1 MNKDPHVVIIGG
13 GFGGLNTARGLAK
26 APVRVTLVDKR
37 NYHLFRPLL
46 YQVASGLLSADEI
59 APPLRSIFS
68 RQRNIEVV
76 MSEVS
81 GIDTQNR
88 LIQLPQYTLHYDFLV
103 LATGITYNYFGHDEW
118 RSIAPGLESLDDA
131 DRIRGKILLPFE
143 TAERMAAG
151 GIATP
156 ETIQRLLTF
165 VLVGGGTVGVEMAS
179 TMAEMMRMTLARD
192 FRHIDPA
199 SAQVILYEAA
209 TRILPTFPETLSS
222 KAHRH
227 LEKLGVRIC
236 TGTRVE
242 SVDSEG
248 VVVEGQSIPS
258 QTIIWCAGVVAS
270 PAARWLS
277 VEADR
282 YGRMKVNPDL
292 SIPGHPDIFGIGD
305 TALVVAYSRNLFGIS
320 ARTPG
325 PLPGVAQP
333 AIQEGRYVADLIRRR
348 VGGSPTPDPFVYWD
362 KGDLAIVG
370 RSFAVADLRFL
381 RFSGFPAWLVWA
393 GVHIY
398 SLIGFGNKLFVM
410 LQWAMSFLTKRRQ
423 VRIFPTP

>member
-1 MNKDPHVVIIGG
+1 MNKVPHVVIVGG
-13 GFGGLNTARGLAK
+13 GFGGLNAARGFAK
-26 APVRVTLVDKR
+26 APVRVTLIDQR

-68 RQRNIEVV
+68 QQRNIEVV
-76 MSEVS
+76 MSEVN

-118 RSIAPGLESLDDA
+118 RQIALGLETLDDA
-131 DRIRGKILLPFE
+131 DRIRGKILMPFE
-143 TAERMAAG
+143 TAERIAAG
-151 GIATP
+151 GTANQ
-156 ETIQRLLTF
+156 EMIQKVLTF
-165 VLVGGGTVGVEMAS
+165 VLVGAGTVGVEMAS
-179 TMAEMMRMTLARD
+179 TMAEMMRMALAHD
-192 FRHIDPA
+192 FRHIDPT
-199 SAQVILYEAA
+199 SAQIILYESA
-209 TRILPTFPETLSS
+209 TRILPTFPEILSS

-248 VVVEGQSIPS
+248 VVVEGKRVPS

-277 VEADR
+277 AETDR
-282 YGRMKVNPDL
+282 FGRVKVNPDL
-292 SIPGHPDIFGIGD
+292 SIPGHPNIFGIGD
-305 TALVVAYSRNLFGIS
+305 TALVVAYSRNLFGM
-320 ARTPG
+320 RTRTLG

-348 VGGSPTPDPFVYWD
+348 VLGSLPPSPFVYWD

-410 LQWAMSFLTKRRQ
+410 LQWTVSFMTKRRQ
-423 VRIFPTP
+423 VRIFPTH